1 MSDFPAVATTPAH
14 HFLLGW
20 VWGCLGSCRSNE
32 VGGGA
37 VSANVATGVVVGL
50 LRWGFDRP

>member
-37 VSANVATGVVVGL
+37 VSANLAIGVVVGL